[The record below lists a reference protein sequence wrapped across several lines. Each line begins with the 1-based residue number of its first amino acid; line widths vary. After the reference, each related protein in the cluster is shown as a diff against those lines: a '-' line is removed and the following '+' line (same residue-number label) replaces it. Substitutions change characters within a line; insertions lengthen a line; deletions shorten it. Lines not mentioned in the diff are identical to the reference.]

1 MKSKRILS
9 LILAFLMLFSILP
22 FYSLAEEDGLD
33 EQEITSDE
41 DAYEVTDS
49 FADQTVE
56 TQGNDALK
64 EQENEA
70 VDEPLETSGGEEN
83 EEEGSIDE
91 FPNTDEN
98 LESEETSQE
107 SGIPIEEE
115 SEDAVEPDEVTEDA
129 SDPDDISFEEGPEER
144 NDTDEDKGKESQES
158 SENETEDDIFHS
170 QEPNTE
176 PDDDFS
182 LDDLVLTEYDGS
194 YIWYTIDNY
203 GHAYVRTKQETT
215 VYQQISMNPDTVLC
229 TLPDGE
235 IVLATDY
242 DNRTGSNAV
251 YVIIVNPEMDVL
263 DGYINESDLS
273 KVVVEDEEID
283 SLTVEHDYILIDI
296 NSDSY
301 PALVSATSF
310 LGSDFES
317 NGDREEQERYD
328 DQFDPASDE
337 TFSDESD
344 QETIMI
350 DTEKQDIQPIRLMA
364 TRGYSYTMYVEHDPP
379 ILFSTRPVGY
389 MAGNRQGF
397 TTLDEG
403 LDGSELGSIHQSYNL
418 KGQYLTI
425 LGMGRYHHAVVKVEW
440 YDSSANMTRTL
451 LTEAAYLRPVEQ
463 TYGRAFCHGRQQ
475 VHPAIARC
483 AALPF

>member
-1 MKSKRILS
+1 MKKKQILS
-9 LILAFLMLFSILP
+9 LLLTFLILFPALP
-22 FYSLAEEDGLD
+22 FSALAEEDGLNAAEIMNNED
-33 EQEITSDE
+33 AFEITGF
-41 DAYEVTDS
+41 
-49 FADQTVE
+49 FADQSVE
-56 TQGNDALK
+56 TEGNDTF
-64 EQENEA
+64 QEEETETM
-70 VDEPLETSGGEEN
+70 DEPLESSDVEGS

-91 FPNTDEN
+91 IPNTDEN

-115 SEDAVEPDEVTEDA
+115 SEDAAEPDEVTEDA
-129 SDPDDISFEEGPEER
+129 SDPDDISFEEGPEES
-144 NDTDEDKGKESQES
+144 NDTDKDKGKESQES

-203 GHAYVRTKQETT
+203 GHAYVKTKQETT
-215 VYQQISMNPDTVLC
+215 VYQQISMTPDTVLC

-251 YVIIVNPEMDVL
+251 YVIIITPEMDIL

-283 SLTVEHDYILIDI
+283 SLTVEHDYILIGI

-310 LGSDFES
+310 LGSEFES
-317 NGDREEQERYD
+317 NGDREEQER
-328 DQFDPASDE
+328 
-337 TFSDESD
+337 
-344 QETIMI
+344 
-350 DTEKQDIQPIRLMA
+350 
-364 TRGYSYTMYVEHDPP
+364 
-379 ILFSTRPVGY
+379 
-389 MAGNRQGF
+389 
-397 TTLDEG
+397 
-403 LDGSELGSIHQSYNL
+403 
-418 KGQYLTI
+418 
-425 LGMGRYHHAVVKVEW
+425 
-440 YDSSANMTRTL
+440 
-451 LTEAAYLRPVEQ
+451 
-463 TYGRAFCHGRQQ
+463 
-475 VHPAIARC
+475 
-483 AALPF
+483 